1 MADLLNPA
9 SPIKEDELAAVLLS
23 AEKDDL
29 AVVVQLFDQEQI
41 QMVIK
46 QSADLIGRLNSQAID
61 TVKASENAVFIQ
73 GYLEYLRLEQ

>member
-1 MADLLNPA
+1 
-9 SPIKEDELAAVLLS
+9 VLLS
-23 AEKDDL
+23 ADKDDL

-46 QSADLIGRLNSQAID
+46 QSADLIGCLNSQAID
-61 TVKASENAVFIQ
+61 TIKASENAIFIQ